1 MTRQCCVATSRK
13 ASNHHH
19 QRLTIAL
26 SNGRGVTTDDAIKAN
41 HHYTTTV
48 IPSPPAPNST
58 CATSQNDTHD
68 TIMKTR
74 LESAM
79 SQSLKSFKWPLFG
92 TARIEEGKF
101 LGTICRPS
109 TAATKLHV
117 DGGGKELPRVG
128 RKASGFGAEAKR
140 GRSCRRFTF
149 SLCVRVC
156 FQLTAAAGLKSRS
169 IRRVAAALAQQL
181 SGSQWMK
188 QHTL

>member
-181 SGSQWMK
+181 SGSQ
-188 QHTL
+188 